1 MDVYLFPQKG
11 DRQPHRFPHHRIKTL
26 SYGLNTIVCRLRVSA
41 SEILF
46 GMTDINQ
53 ALGRVLARYRAIA
66 KISQE
71 ELADRAGIHRTYVSQ
86 IERGLKS
93 PTLSVLLKIYNVYRS
108 CPKTEHCHLR
118 KPFQLQKA
126 LQFLL

>member
-1 MDVYLFPQKG
+1 
-11 DRQPHRFPHHRIKTL
+11 
-26 SYGLNTIVCRLRVSA
+26 
-41 SEILF
+41 
-46 GMTDINQ
+46 MTDINQ

-93 PTLSVLLKIYNVYRS
+93 PTLSVLLKISKSLNTTVSRFIAEAEQNIDDLY
-108 CPKTEHCHLR
+108 H
-118 KPFQLQKA
+118 
-126 LQFLL
+126 